1 MVILGIMTI
10 LTVPEVPKETRIV
23 KHLKGLTCSKT
34 DMLYE
39 VEDMT

>member
-1 MVILGIMTI
+1 MTI
-10 LTVPEVPKETRIV
+10 LTVPEVPKEATIE
-23 KHLKGLTCSKT
+23 KHSKGLTCSET